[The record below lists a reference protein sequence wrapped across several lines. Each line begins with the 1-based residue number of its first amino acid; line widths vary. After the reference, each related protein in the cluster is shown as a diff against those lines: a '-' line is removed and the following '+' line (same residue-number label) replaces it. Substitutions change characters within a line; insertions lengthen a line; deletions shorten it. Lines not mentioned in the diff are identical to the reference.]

1 MPARSWLILLATAVS
16 LAMPSG
22 AAALDPA
29 KAITQYLHDVWQ
41 TRDGLPQNTITAIAQ
56 TPDGYLWLGTREGL
70 IRFDGVRFT
79 VFDSTT
85 TPEITQ
91 DQVLSLLA
99 DRKGRLWIGTWGGGL
114 IRLEGGRF
122 TRFTSEDGLPGDLIS
137 ALFEDR
143 EGRLWVGTDGAGLAR
158 AESGTSSNPEMG
170 KPQRFVS
177 EPSRGAL
184 GNSIRAITG
193 DERGLWVATD
203 AGLALLDANH
213 TLTSFGTE
221 QGLSRTS
228 VRALL
233 RDRDGNLWVG
243 TDSGLNRYRDGKFA
257 VLTRA
262 DGLTHNVIVS
272 LVEDADGAIW
282 IGTDGGGLNRWLKG
296 TLTSFTSQQGLS
308 NDSILAM
315 FEDREGSL
323 WIGTNLGGL
332 NRLKNGRVTPFSK
345 REGLSHDYIR
355 AVYEDRDGTLWI
367 GTEGGGLNRL
377 RDGHVTAFTTKD
389 GLSNDVVFAIIEDR
403 DGSLWIGTDHGLTRY
418 RNGRFEVFHADDGLS
433 NDSVL
438 ALHQD
443 RAGTLWIGTYAGGLN
458 RFKDGRFTAYTT
470 RQGLPHDTVNVI
482 LEDRAGG
489 LWIGTRGGGLS
500 RFADGQF
507 TTFTTRDGLADNL
520 VFALHE
526 DQEGSLWIGTYGGGL
541 SRLKNGRFTV
551 VTERHGLFDNVVH
564 RILEDARG
572 DIWMSSNRGIFRV
585 EKRALDQVAD
595 GTQPSLAHVAYGVL
609 DGMRNPEC
617 NGGSSAGA
625 ITRAGMVW
633 FPTIEGL
640 AAIDPERVRLPVNRL
655 VPPVVIEDVL
665 ADNQALDTTGGI
677 RLPADAQT
685 LEIHFTALSLIAPG
699 AVRFRY
705 RLEGLE
711 PDWVNAEGRRTAYYS
726 KLPPGNYRFRVIAAN
741 NDGVWN
747 MDGASLPVSVAPVY
761 YESWWFRGMLVV
773 TFLLAGPAFHRVR
786 VRRLTRQKAALER
799 EVAERTSALEI
810 ANTLLAKLAQEDS
823 LTGLM
828 NRRAFDRALD
838 EECRRASRLRS
849 PLSLIMIDLDA
860 FKAYNDQH
868 GHQAGDACLRTV
880 SQAIA
885 AASRR
890 AGELVARY
898 GGEELAVIIP
908 GDLPD
913 SVMRQAEQLRARV
926 QDLALP
932 HPGSPAAPVVT
943 VSIGVAFG
951 ALDADVTPSS
961 MLSAADRALYLA
973 KQRGRN
979 RVELAPPA

>member
-1 MPARSWLILLATAVS
+1 VPARFSLVVVATALV
-16 LAMPSG
+16 LALPTG
-22 AAALDPA
+22 AAALDAA
-29 KAITQYLHDVWQ
+29 KAITQYLHDIWQ

-79 VFDSTT
+79 VFDSNT

-99 DRKGRLWIGTWGGGL
+99 DRQGRLWIGTWGGGL
-114 IRLEGGRF
+114 LRLEAGRF
-122 TRFTSEDGLPGDLIS
+122 TRYTSEDGLPGDLVS

-158 AESGTSSNPEMG
+158 AESGNSGNPEMG
-170 KPQRFVS
+170 KPQRFVA

-184 GNSIRAITG
+184 GSSIRAITEDDSG
-193 DERGLWVATD
+193 IWVATD
-203 AGLALLDANH
+203 AGLARLDANS
-213 TLTSFGTE
+213 TLTSFGPE

-228 VRALL
+228 VRSLL
-233 RDRDGNLWVG
+233 RARDGTLWIG
-243 TDSGLNRYRDGKFA
+243 TDLGLNRYRDGTFT

-262 DGLTHNVIVS
+262 DGLSHNVILS
-272 LVEDADGAIW
+272 LVEDSDGAIW
-282 IGTDGGGLNRWLKG
+282 IGTDGGGVNRWLNG
-296 TLTSFTSQQGLS
+296 TLTSFTSRQGLS

-323 WIGTNLGGL
+323 WMGTNLGGL
-332 NRLKNGRVTPFSK
+332 NRFKNGRVTPFSK

-355 AVYEDRDGTLWI
+355 AIYEDREGTLWI

-377 RDGHVTAFTTKD
+377 RDGQVTAFTTKD
-389 GLSNDVVFAIIEDR
+389 GLSNDVVFAIIQDR
-403 DGSLWIGTDHGLTRY
+403 EGSLWIGTDNGLTRY
-418 RNGRFEVFHADDGLS
+418 RNGRFEVFHADDGMS

-438 ALHQD
+438 ALHED

-458 RFKDGRFTAYTT
+458 QYKDGRFTAITT
-470 RQGLPHDTVNVI
+470 KQGLSHDTVNVI
-482 LEDRAGG
+482 LEDRAGV
-489 LWIGTRGGGLS
+489 LWIGTRGGGLN
-500 RFADGQF
+500 RLKDGQI
-507 TTFTTRDGLADNL
+507 TTFTTKDGLSDDL

-526 DQEGSLWIGTYGGGL
+526 DADGSLWIGTYGGGL
-541 SRLKNGRFTV
+541 SRLKNGRFTA

-564 RILEDARG
+564 RIIDDGRG
-572 DIWMSSNRGIFRV
+572 AFWMSSNRGIFRV
-585 EKRALDQVAD
+585 EKSALDQVAD
-595 GTQPSLAHVAYGVL
+595 GSQPSLPHVAYGVL

-617 NGGSSAGA
+617 NGGASAGA
-625 ITRAGMVW
+625 ITRAGVIW
-633 FPTIEGL
+633 FPTIEGI
-640 AAIDPERVRLPVNRL
+640 ASVDPDRVRQPTNRFA
-655 VPPVVIEDVL
+655 PPVVIEEVL
-665 ADNQALDTTGGI
+665 VDNRVIDASGVI
-677 RLPADAQT
+677 SLPAEAQT
-685 LEIHFTALSLIAPG
+685 LEVHFTALSLTAPG

-711 PDWVNAEGRRTAYYS
+711 DDWVNAEGRRTAYYS
-726 KLPPGNYRFRVIAAN
+726 KLPPGDYRFRVIAAN

-747 MDGASLPVSVAPVY
+747 MDGASLQVSVAPLF
-761 YESWWFRGMLVV
+761 YETWWFRGLVV
-773 TFLLAGPAFHRVR
+773 LASLLAGPLFYRVR
-786 VRRLTRQKAALER
+786 VRRLTRQKLALER

-868 GHQAGDACLRTV
+868 GHQAGDECLRTV

-885 AASRR
+885 AATRR

-913 SVMRQAEQLRARV
+913 SVTRQAEHLRARV
-926 QDLALP
+926 QELALP
-932 HPGSPAAPVVT
+932 HPGSPVANVVT

-951 ALDADVTPSS
+951 ALDADVTPSG
-961 MLSAADRALYLA
+961 MLSAADRALYRA

-979 RVELAPPA
+979 RVEIEPPG